1 MEQHYSNLVQKY
13 LANNLTASEQM
24 ELAVLSRLS
33 EPHQVQGEMIVIKGV
48 AEQEEV
54 EEVPVQADGEN
65 DPGEDHVPEV
75 QGQQQGE
82 TILIHQQQI
91 EKDNFYNNEE
101 EEDEDDDF
109 DDDEEENSSLQ
120 RSRPDHE
127 FSYLSLAYG
136 APPARN
142 QKVFEELD
150 SYISNWSSKRTPLPL
165 SSGNGQVFEQLES
178 HISTRNDRSVEP
190 SPRSRQQLESRI
202 AGWNDKSAPGWKD
215 RSLHSWKDR
224 LISGKLLSRRKVL
237 FIAAGAALLILCISY
252 LWHSRYKAQQRA
264 EELHNRQLIPP
275 GSNKATLILS
285 DGSAIELTNR
295 RDGLLTIQGG
305 IEVFK
310 SGDFMLEYKVPATG
324 VQEVVSNTIA
334 TPRGG
339 IYQLSL
345 PDGSHITLNAGSSLT
360 FPTVFSGPARE
371 VVLTGEAFFE
381 VAEDTLRPF
390 RVKAGET
397 VAEAIGTSFNILSY
411 ADEPQQTTTMVS
423 GSVKLNA
430 LGLAYI
436 IRPGE
441 QAIVHY
447 SPRRVQVRNAK
458 VEEEVAWKNGKF
470 RFFNRSAGSVVNQA
484 ARWYNMDVEWKGDFS
499 GVLLSADTL
508 RDVPLSGLLE
518 MLEASGQVHFKTKEK
533 RLIVFPGR
541 W

>member
-24 ELAVLSRLS
+24 ELAMLSRLY
-33 EPHQVQGEMIVIKGV
+33 EPRQVVGGMVVVNPFMLKEEGTVEEEEILQVQ
-48 AEQEEV
+48 EEKDREEDEDEPAV
-54 EEVPVQADGEN
+54 EGR
-65 DPGEDHVPEV
+65 
-75 QGQQQGE
+75 QQGE
-82 TILIHQQQI
+82 TILIQQQQI
-91 EKDNFYNNEE
+91 EEDDFY
-101 EEDEDDDF
+101 EDEEDDF
-109 DDDEEENSSLQ
+109 DDDETSVQKSP
-120 RSRPDHE
+120 PDHE

-136 APPARN
+136 TSPARSR
-142 QKVFEELD
+142 QMFEELE
-150 SYISNWSSKRTPLPL
+150 SRISNWSTKITPLPHA
-165 SSGNGQVFEQLES
+165 SGNGHLFEQLES
-178 HISTRNDRSVEP
+178 RISTWNDKPVEP
-190 SPRSRQQLESRI
+190 SPSPRNRHLFEQLESRI
-202 AGWNDKSAPGWKD
+202 AGWKNSTVSG
-215 RSLHSWKDR
+215 R
-224 LISGKLLSRRKVL
+224 LPSRRKLLLL
-237 FIAAGAALLILCISY
+237 FAAAAIVIFCISY
-252 LWHSRYKAQQRA
+252 YWHSSYKARQRA
-264 EELHNRQLIPP
+264 EELQNRQQINP

-305 IEVFK
+305 IEVLK
-310 SGDFMLEYKVPATG
+310 SGDIMLEYKVPASG
-324 VQEVVSNTIA
+324 VKDIVSNTIA

-360 FPTVFSGPARE
+360 FPTVFSGPSRE

-397 VAEAIGTSFNILSY
+397 VVEAIGTSFNILSY

-430 LGLAYI
+430 QGIAYI

-441 QAIVHY
+441 QAVVHY
-447 SPRRVQVRNAK
+447 NTRGVQVRNAK
-458 VEEEVAWKNGKF
+458 VEEEIAWKNGKF
-470 RFFNRSAGSVVNQA
+470 RFFNRSAGSVINQA

-508 RDVPLSGLLE
+508 REAPLSGLLE
-518 MLEASGQVHFKTKEK
+518 MLEASGQVHFKTKDK
-533 RLIVFPGR
+533 RLRVFPGR